1 MDTKHKTPRLVR
13 RTSVMLKEETRQAL
27 QDLADQ
33 RNDGMITREIRRALE
48 EYVERETEA
57 AA

>member
-1 MDTKHKTPRLVR
+1 MPTKEQTPKLVR
-13 RTSVMLKEETRQAL
+13 MTAL
-27 QDLADQ
+27 VREDTDAALRELA
-33 RNDGMITREIRRALE
+33 RKRSEGKVSREIRRALD